1 MAYVAMARKWRPK
14 SFSDMVGQE
23 HIAKTLQNAIEGDR
37 LHRAF
42 LFTGTRGV
50 GKTTSARILAR
61 TLNCKGGDPLHPCG
75 ECDSCKDIDGGNP
88 MDVLEIDAASNTGV
102 DNIRD
107 VIDRVQYPPV
117 IGKYKVFIIDE
128 VHMLSTG
135 AFNALLKT
143 LEEPPEHVIFIFAT
157 TEVNKVPQTI
167 LSRVQRF
174 DFKRLTMDQ
183 IRGRLRYIC
192 EQEGIN
198 ATDEALDIF
207 AEKAD
212 GSMRDGLTYFDQAYA
227 FTGSEMTADA
237 VRSILGIPPV
247 ELFFS
252 LINAIEG
259 HELKGVFKMVDDA
272 CTRGIEFTPLLD
284 GFGKFLRN
292 LLYTRIDAF
301 TADDLSITDE
311 LYSKF
316 KNTGLNLS
324 NGDLLRI
331 SKMLTDL
338 QGQLRYSTNPRLLV
352 ETTFARMAWLDRLV
366 ELRKVLNNVNKLNGA
381 SDEALKK
388 KVTEVAAALNE
399 SFPPTVDSGESVTD
413 IPYSDPFAGYSDS
426 SAGTYSRYELAA
438 AWPTICANFADDGDL
453 MFSAAMAGTVLE
465 TGDVK
470 ANPFPVA
477 LTYVGETENNDSWN
491 YQSIKEHPEFVTRLQ
506 TILEDKLQT
515 KIELSIK
522 TRAYTEEERHIR
534 ETAKMSPYELDMQ
547 KEPGFA
553 KLQEIFAAELVYSVP
568 LKKATVTSAA
578 DENEENDN

>member
-534 ETAKMSPYELDMQ
+534 ETAKMSPYELDTQ

-553 KLQEIFAAELVYSVP
+553 KLQKIFAAELVYSVP